1 MSLWKIA
8 WRSMQQRAVASWLTA
23 ISVGFGVALIVAVL
37 VIHQVVDRSFRRG
50 AQGYDLIVGA
60 KGSALQ
66 LVLDTVFYLGQPVDL
81 IPYSY
86 YREFTEGR
94 FVPAVRVAI
103 PICTGHDYKGFRC
116 VATIP
121 DMFER
126 LTYLDNR
133 EFSFWKGRN
142 FYPENHFEAVAG
154 YTAARKLNLQVG
166 QEIRPTGYG
175 EVGKSQH
182 EDEAFTIVGILA
194 PTGTPIDRAI
204 FLNLEG
210 FFQCKAHQ
218 MGPSYE
224 EQLLRDSEFRVV
236 GVSSGT
242 REMGSNGAGDNS
254 PGAGGS
260 DASGASGESRSAPQG
275 EEPEDAHEHD
285 HGEQHRRLSAILV
298 VSNLEDNPQLAMAL
312 PRIIN
317 EEPYAQAVAPARVVA
332 ELFDGIVGNIQK
344 VLLILAVLVVIV
356 AGIGITVSIYNSM
369 SERRHE
375 IAIMRA
381 LGASR
386 GTVMAVILLESILLS
401 LGGGLL
407 GVIMGHSLVGVL
419 SPLIAEYTGVIVRPL
434 DFQLAELVL
443 IPGLIALATAVGY
456 LPAVMAYRTD
466 VAKCLIAAP

>member
-23 ISVGFGVALIVAVL
+23 ISVGLGVALIVAVL
-37 VIHQVVDRSFRRG
+37 VVHRVVDHSFRRG

-86 YREFTEGR
+86 YREFVQGR
-94 FVPAVRVAI
+94 FVPAVRLAI

-133 EFSFWKGRN
+133 EFRFREGRN
-142 FYPENHFEAVAG
+142 FYPENYFEAVAG
-154 YTAARKLNLQVG
+154 YTAAKKLNLKVG

-175 EVGKSQH
+175 EGGSKQH
-182 EDEAFTIVGILA
+182 EDEPFTIVGILE

-210 FFQCKAHQ
+210 FYRCKAHQ
-218 MGPSYE
+218 VGPSYE
-224 EQLLRDSEFRVV
+224 ESLLKESEFRVV
-236 GVSSGT
+236 EADLGGPPQRSGGET
-242 REMGSNGAGDNS
+242 D
-254 PGAGGS
+254 S
-260 DASGASGESRSAPQG
+260 DSRADRLGNEAEKNQ
-275 EEPEDAHEHD
+275 HD
-285 HGEQHRRLSAILV
+285 HHHHDEEEESRRLSAILI
-298 VSNLEDNPQLAMAL
+298 VSELDNNPQLAMAL
-312 PRIIN
+312 PRIVN
-317 EEPYAQAVAPARVVA
+317 EEPFAQAVAPAKVIA
-332 ELFDGIVGNIQK
+332 ELFDGIVGNVQR
-344 VLLILAVLVVIV
+344 VLLILAVLVVVV

-369 SERRHE
+369 SERQHE

-407 GVIMGHSLVGVL
+407 GVLMGHTLVALL
-419 SPLIAEYTGVIVRPL
+419 SPTIAEHTGVIVSGL
-434 DFQLAELVL
+434 EFQLVELIL
-443 IPGLIALATAVGY
+443 IPGLIALATVVGY

-466 VAKCLIAAP
+466 VAKALIAAP